1 MLIPSKVTWW
11 RTVLRYRGSELPR
24 TKYRILGVLVVAVAV
39 TVVEHTRARWDTGLS
54 PLPFTFVS
62 VALGI
67 FMGFR
72 NNAAYDRWWEGRK
85 LWGTLVNTSRT
96 LCRQVLTLVGP
107 QPGDAARHEEAA
119 VAALR
124 RELVYRVIAF
134 AHALR
139 LALRDDAT
147 LDELAPFLPADELGR
162 LEGER
167 NRPFAIN
174 QGTAERLR
182 RAWHDGL
189 VHPMHLPALEA
200 SLAVLTDV
208 QGACERIKNTPIPYS
223 YTTLIHR
230 ITAVYCYALPFGIVD
245 QVKLFTPFVAAIV
258 AYAFFGLDVVGEE
271 IESPFGMDYNDLPL
285 RSISRTIE
293 INLRQRLGE
302 TDLPPAV
309 TPVNDFVD

>member
-1 MLIPSKVTWW
+1 MLIPSKITWW
-11 RTVLRYRGSELPR
+11 RTIFRYRGSELPR
-24 TKYRILGVLVVAVAV
+24 TRYRILAVVLVGTVV
-39 TVVEHTRARWDTGLS
+39 TVLERLHGWDTGLS

-67 FMGFR
+67 FFGFR

-107 QPGDAARHEEAA
+107 QPDAPTRHDDGA
-119 VAALR
+119 VRALR

-134 AHALR
+134 VHALR

-147 LDELAPFLPADELGR
+147 LDELAPFLPAEELER
-162 LEGER
+162 LQGER
-167 NRPFAIN
+167 NRPLAIS
-174 QGTAERLR
+174 QGTGDRLR
-182 RAWHDGL
+182 LAWHDGL
-189 VHPMHLPALEA
+189 VHPMHLPVLEA
-200 SLAVLTDV
+200 SLASLTDV
-208 QGACERIKNTPIPYS
+208 QGACERIKGTPIPYS

-230 ITAVYCYALPFGIVD
+230 ITAVYCFALPFGIVD
-245 QVKLFTPFVAAIV
+245 TVKGFTPFVCAIV
-258 AYAFFGLDVVGEE
+258 AYAFFGLDGVGEE
-271 IESPFGMDYNDLPL
+271 IEMPFGMDYNDLPL

-302 TDLPPAV
+302 TDLPPPV
-309 TPVNDFVD
+309 TPVNDFID

>member
-1 MLIPSKVTWW
+1 MLIPSKITWW
-11 RTVLRYRGSELPR
+11 RTVFRYRGSELPR
-24 TKYRILGVLVVAVAV
+24 TRYRILAVVLVGTVV
-39 TVVEHTRARWDTGLS
+39 TVLERLHGWDTGLS

-67 FMGFR
+67 FFGFR

-107 QPGDAARHEEAA
+107 QPDAPARHDDGD
-119 VAALR
+119 VRALR
-124 RELVYRVIAF
+124 RALVYRVIAF

-147 LDELAPFLPADELGR
+147 LDELAPFLPADELER
-162 LEGER
+162 LQGER
-167 NRPFAIN
+167 NRPFAIT
-174 QGTAERLR
+174 QGTGERLR
-182 RAWHDGL
+182 QAWHDGL
-189 VHPMHLPALEA
+189 IHPMHLPVLEA
-200 SLAVLTDV
+200 SLASLTDV
-208 QGACERIKNTPIPYS
+208 QGACERIKGTPIPYS

-230 ITAVYCYALPFGIVD
+230 ITAVYCFALPFGIVD
-245 QVKLFTPFVAAIV
+245 TVKGFTPFVCAIV
-258 AYAFFGLDVVGEE
+258 AYAFFGLDGVGEE
-271 IESPFGMDYNDLPL
+271 IEMPFGMDYNDLPL
-285 RSISRTIE
+285 RAISRTIE

-302 TDLPPAV
+302 TDLPQPV

>member
-1 MLIPSKVTWW
+1 MLIPSKITWW
-11 RTVLRYRGSELPR
+11 RTVFRYRGSELPR
-24 TKYRILGVLVVAVAV
+24 TRYRLLAVVLVSIVV
-39 TVVEHTRARWDTGLS
+39 TALERLHGWDTGLS

-67 FMGFR
+67 FFGFR

-85 LWGTLVNTSRT
+85 LWGTLVNVSRT

-107 QPGDAARHEEAA
+107 QPDASARLDEGA
-119 VAALR
+119 VRALR

-147 LDELAPFLPADELGR
+147 LDELAPFLPAEELER
-162 LEGER
+162 LQGER
-167 NRPFAIN
+167 NRPFAIT
-174 QGTAERLR
+174 QGTGERLR
-182 RAWHDGL
+182 QAWHEGL
-189 VHPMHLPALEA
+189 IHPMHLPVLEA
-200 SLAVLTDV
+200 SLGVLTDV
-208 QGACERIKNTPIPYS
+208 QGACERIKGTPIPYS

-230 ITAVYCYALPFGIVD
+230 ITAVYCFALPFGIVD
-245 QVKLFTPFVAAIV
+245 TVKGFTPFVCAIV
-258 AYAFFGLDVVGEE
+258 AYAFFGLDGVGEE
-271 IESPFGMDYNDLPL
+271 IEMPFGMDYNDLPL
-285 RSISRTIE
+285 RAISRTIE

-302 TDLPPAV
+302 TDLPLPV